1 MPQHADS
8 RKGSWNARGWV
19 VRALLFIATVATI
32 GCATRGPVPVPFRG
46 PDEETLKL
54 QIFLDSKNFGPGV
67 VDGRNGEF
75 TRKALA
81 LYRSANGLPPDTPVD
96 TSGISAYTTH
106 TVEAKDLSALG
117 TMAEAP
123 AEIARQSKLPYTKLG
138 ELLAERFHTTAGFL
152 RYINPGINIDALAAG
167 ESLQVPNVR
176 RPFRF
181 DRFPSQYAAGSGSA
195 GRNVRVVVDVTERML
210 QVMDDNGTL
219 AAFPITPGSSQH
231 PAPQGEWRIVG
242 AVPWPW
248 YRYDEGVLKQG
259 VRTDDFYNYPPGPN
273 SPVGILWAGL
283 NKPGVGI
290 HGTSNPDTIGRA
302 GSHGC
307 IRLSNWDAAIFHT
320 LVRKGTTVSIR

>member
-8 RKGSWNARGWV
+8 RKGPSHAWTWV
-19 VRALLFIATVATI
+19 VRTFLLIATVSTI
-32 GCATRGPVPVPFRG
+32 GCATQAPIVNRFRG

-67 VDGRNGEF
+67 VDGRTGEF
-75 TRKALA
+75 TKKALV
-81 LYRSANGLPPDTPVD
+81 LYRNANGLPPGHPVD
-96 TSGISAYTTH
+96 LSGISPYTTY
-106 TVEAKDLSALG
+106 TVEAKDRSVLG
-117 TMAEAP
+117 TMAETP
-123 AEIARQSKLPYTKLG
+123 AEIAKQSKLPYTRLG

-152 RYINPGINIDALAAG
+152 AEINSSMDINSLQPG
-167 ESLQVPNVR
+167 ESLRVPNVR

-181 DRFPSQYAAGSGSA
+181 DRFPSRYPAAGS
-195 GRNVRVVVDVTERML
+195 GRNVRVTVDVTARML
-210 QVMDDNGTL
+210 QVTNDSGTI
-219 AAFPITPGSSQH
+219 AEFPITPGSSQH
-231 PAPQGEWRIVG
+231 PAPEGEWKVVG

-259 VRTDDFYNYPPGPN
+259 VRTQDFHNYPPGPN

-307 IRLSNWDAAIFHT
+307 IRLSNWDAATFYT
-320 LVRKGTTVSIR
+320 LIGKGTPVTIR